1 MSFRKKIIVILLI
14 GFLFRLFIIFCLPVR
29 TFEASIKRYHF
40 GAINMLE
47 GRGYSHFNSPPY
59 PPSFYKPPVYSIFLA
74 IIYKIFGVNL
84 NAVRIV
90 QALLDTVGCLLLF
103 FILRSYFKE
112 RVAFI
117 GLGLAAFCPITA
129 VYTNLLNPESLTVF
143 FMMLSLWLLSKSNR
157 SKNLWLFFAI
167 GISTIL
173 MGYCRLEFFSFIF
186 IFGGYLVFTQIKKE
200 KVLKKIAAY
209 SLGVMVVMIPWI
221 VRNYYMTGK
230 FVPLSAGKAVGIHL
244 FSGTLGDT
252 VNDSASL
259 IKYLDENPQI
269 KDIYQKWYEM
279 TLHRRTGLED
289 QVKYD
294 KILFDMAIDTIR
306 QHPFKY
312 VLMRIKRMPRVWV
325 NLHADEFAFI
335 NTKNLRLLHPDFQKI
350 IYYTKNEPKEVLILG
365 TKYLLFAIN
374 IFYILLASRGIW
386 LVRRR
391 LLTFSFIF
399 LPLLYAQALYMFIAV
414 DANYTVP
421 YWPCIIFFSAIGL
434 VSSRLID

>member
-1 MSFRKKIIVILLI
+1 MSFRKKIMVILLI

-84 NAVRIV
+84 NTVRII

-112 RVAFI
+112 KVAFI

-129 VYTNLLNPESLTVF
+129 VYANLLNPESLTVF
-143 FMMLSLWLLSKSNR
+143 FMILSLWLLSKSNR

-173 MGYCRLEFFSFIF
+173 MGYCRLEFFSFVF
-186 IFGGYLVFTQIKKE
+186 IFGGYLVFTQIEKE
-200 KVLKKIAAY
+200 KVLKKIAVY

-230 FVPLSAGKAVGIHL
+230 FIPLSAGKAVGIHL
-244 FSGTLGDT
+244 FSGTLGDV

-259 IKYLDENPQI
+259 IKYLDENPEI
-269 KDIYQKWYEM
+269 KYVYDKWYEM
-279 TLHRRTGLED
+279 TLHRRSGIED

-294 KILFDMAIDTIR
+294 KILFDMAVDVIR
-306 QHPFKY
+306 EHPFKY
-312 VLMRIKRMPRVWV
+312 ALMRIKRMPRVWV

-335 NTKNLRLLHPDFQKI
+335 NTKNLRLLHPDFPKI

-374 IFYILLASRGIW
+374 IFYILAALRGIW

-391 LLTFSFIF
+391 LLTFGFIF
-399 LPLLYAQALYMFIAV
+399 LPLLYAQILYMFIAV

-434 VSSRLID
+434 VPARLID